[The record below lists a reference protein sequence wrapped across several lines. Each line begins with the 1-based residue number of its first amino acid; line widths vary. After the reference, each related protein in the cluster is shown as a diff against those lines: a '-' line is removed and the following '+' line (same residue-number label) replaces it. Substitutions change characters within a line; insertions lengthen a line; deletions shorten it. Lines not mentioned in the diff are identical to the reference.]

1 MKNWAKSEWFKQV
14 TQRVTASRPRAIVRD
29 MIRTKDPVRK
39 AKRRKAVPAIPV
51 QAECPAC
58 KRPFPMTPAERQRR
72 RRALLKQA
80 AA

>member
-1 MKNWAKSEWFKQV
+1 
-14 TQRVTASRPRAIVRD
+14 
-29 MIRTKDPVRK
+29 MIRTKEAAARRK
-39 AKRRKAVPAIPV
+39 PRRKAVPAIPV